1 MSWPA
6 IQTET
11 LPWSPA
17 TEQLSR
23 RAAKRQPS
31 EYRAAKVAP
40 IGKLPLELSAQT
52 SALIEEATITAVRF
66 DATESNSLLL
76 RSESV
81 ASSRIEQLTSS
92 ARKVL
97 EAEITGNTRGNAG
110 LIAANTRQ
118 MAEAVE
124 SGEPTVK
131 SILQMHRVLLEHS
144 APAIAGQ
151 LR

>member
-1 MSWPA
+1 M
-6 IQTET
+6 
-11 LPWSPA
+11 
-17 TEQLSR
+17 
-23 RAAKRQPS
+23 
-31 EYRAAKVAP
+31 AP

>member
-17 TEQLSR
+17 DGQLSR
-23 RAAKRQPS
+23 RAAKGQPR
-31 EYRAAKVAP
+31 EV
-40 IGKLPLELSAQT
+40 SAQT

-66 DATESNSLLL
+66 DATEAHRMLPFTRLLL

-97 EAEITGNTRGNAG
+97 
-110 LIAANTRQ
+110 
-118 MAEAVE
+118 
-124 SGEPTVK
+124 
-131 SILQMHRVLLEHS
+131 
-144 APAIAGQ
+144 
-151 LR
+151 